1 MSIFNFFM
9 ILFIPIGTYLLNYF
23 RKRMCQYSKGQRF
36 SYFVISITMG
46 AAPMVYLQSVE
57 SERGLGSVLAIILVG
72 IAFFWFPIVRGRKPN
87 T

>member
-1 MSIFNFFM
+1 MSIFNLFM

-23 RKRMCQYSKGQRF
+23 RKRMCTYSKAQRF
-36 SYFVISITMG
+36 SYFILSITMG

-57 SERGLGSVLAIILVG
+57 SERGLGTVLAIFLVG
-72 IAFFWFPIVRGRKPN
+72 IAFFWFPIVGGREPN

>member
-1 MSIFNFFM
+1 MSIFNLFM

-23 RKRMCQYSKGQRF
+23 RKRIYKYSKAQRF
-36 SYFVISITMG
+36 SYFVISVSMG
-46 AAPMVYLQSVE
+46 AAPMIYLQSIE

-72 IAFFWFPIVRGRKPN
+72 IAFFWFPIVGGREPN